1 MVPTFRMI
9 KLLYDKQCLLL
20 VAKKSSHHWW
30 KCRHAC
36 FLWLCKNF
44 RHWKGWKNH
53 EKILKRTLILKS
65 NKGGENLNC
74 NCNLE
79 RKFNSCL
86 GSFIFQGFLEGCR
99 VVYNRV
105 RPQERLRSRQIV
117 AVFADVTRK
126 TWWRKKR
133 NGQKKNIFPILKRF
147 FSSYLKWK
155 GKEAIKNHVNPLFT
169 FFKRQMVMRHWLKSR
184 YITVAN

>member
-1 MVPTFRMI
+1 MI
-9 KLLYDKQCLLL
+9 NNASFLLL
-20 VAKKSSHHWW
+20 KKVLTIDENVGMLVSFCFAKTLGIEKTEKIMRKSS
-30 KCRHAC
+30 
-36 FLWLCKNF
+36 
-44 RHWKGWKNH
+44 
-53 EKILKRTLILKS
+53 KRTLTLKS

-133 NGQKKNIFPILKRF
+133 NGQSLKNTKIFFTHYVKNLSFYGLPKR
-147 FSSYLKWK
+147 KW
-155 GKEAIKNHVNPLFT
+155 ERTLVIKNHCIIHIFHKTNGDEALT
-169 FFKRQMVMRHWLKSR
+169 
-184 YITVAN
+184 

>member
-1 MVPTFRMI
+1 MI
-9 KLLYDKQCLLL
+9 NNASFLLL
-20 VAKKSSHHWW
+20 KKVLTIDENVGMLVSFCFAKTLGIEKTE
-30 KCRHAC
+30 
-36 FLWLCKNF
+36 
-44 RHWKGWKNH
+44 KNH

-65 NKGGENLNC
+65 NKGGEKNLNC

-126 TWWRKKR
+126 T
-133 NGQKKNIFPILKRF
+133 
-147 FSSYLKWK
+147 
-155 GKEAIKNHVNPLFT
+155 
-169 FFKRQMVMRHWLKSR
+169 
-184 YITVAN
+184 

>member
-1 MVPTFRMI
+1 MI
-9 KLLYDKQCLLL
+9 NNASFLLL
-20 VAKKSSHHWW
+20 KKSSHHWW

-36 FLWLCKNF
+36 FLLLCKNF
-44 RHWKGWKNH
+44 RHWKDWKNH

-105 RPQERLRSRQIV
+105 RPQKRLRSRQIV

-133 NGQKKNIFPILKRF
+133 NGQSLKNTKIFF
-147 FSSYLKWK
+147 THYV
-155 GKEAIKNHVNPLFT
+155 KNLSFL
-169 FFKRQMVMRHWLKSR
+169 WL
-184 YITVAN
+184 T

>member
-36 FLWLCKNF
+36 FLLLCKNF
-44 RHWKGWKNH
+44 RHWKDWKNH

-133 NGQKKNIFPILKRF
+133 NGQSLKNTKIFFTHYVKNLGFYGLPKR
-147 FSSYLKWK
+147 KWERK
-155 GKEAIKNHVNPLFT
+155 LVIKNHCIIHIFHKTNGDEALT
-169 FFKRQMVMRHWLKSR
+169 
-184 YITVAN
+184 

>member
-1 MVPTFRMI
+1 MI
-9 KLLYDKQCLLL
+9 NNASFLLL
-20 VAKKSSHHWW
+20 KKVLTIDENVGMLVSFGFAKTLGIEKTEKIMRKSS
-30 KCRHAC
+30 
-36 FLWLCKNF
+36 
-44 RHWKGWKNH
+44 
-53 EKILKRTLILKS
+53 KRTLILKS

-126 TWWRKKR
+126 T
-133 NGQKKNIFPILKRF
+133 
-147 FSSYLKWK
+147 
-155 GKEAIKNHVNPLFT
+155 
-169 FFKRQMVMRHWLKSR
+169 
-184 YITVAN
+184 